1 MFEILKKKR
10 LKVEISGNPVRGEL
24 LRRAES
30 LSSKSF
36 GLLPGKRTILIF
48 GGSQGSR
55 PINMHILE
63 NLEQYASR
71 QEIQLLWQTG
81 TFDYQEIIN
90 QVGERDNV
98 KILPFISDMAGAYSS
113 ADIAI
118 CRAGALSIA
127 ELASVGLPSLLIP
140 YPHAAEGH
148 QDYNAK
154 LMEEAGAAIVIKQ
167 SELGTG
173 ILEKT
178 VFEMLFDEWKLKE
191 MSAAGKK
198 LVQKDPALN
207 IVESLLELL
216 GQTKN

>member
-1 MFEILKKKR
+1 M
-10 LKVEISGNPVRGEL
+10 
-24 LRRAES
+24 RRAES

-71 QEIQLLWQTG
+71 REIQLLWQTG

-113 ADIAI
+113 ADLAI

>member
-10 LKVEISGNPVRGEL
+10 LKVEISGNPGRGEL

-198 LVQKDPALN
+198 LVQKDPTLN

>member
-1 MFEILKKKR
+1 M
-10 LKVEISGNPVRGEL
+10 
-24 LRRAES
+24 RRAES

-198 LVQKDPALN
+198 LVQKDPTLN

>member
-1 MFEILKKKR
+1 M
-10 LKVEISGNPVRGEL
+10 
-24 LRRAES
+24 RRAES

-36 GLLPGKRTILIF
+36 GLQPGKRTILIF

-71 QEIQLLWQTG
+71 REVQLLWQTG
-81 TFDYQEIIN
+81 TFDYQMIIN

-113 ADIAI
+113 ADLAI